1 MSYSEHFRKK
11 VLAKLEEGY
20 SIRAV
25 AAQFE
30 IDKSTI
36 VQWKKRIEIKRTCP
50 RTLSKIDNDALRAD
64 VDKYPDDYKYERAM
78 RFGCGTFSDGFR
90 HLGITIKKDAKSS
103 KSSPLNLERT
113 FLNKLMY

>member
-1 MSYSEHFRKK
+1 M
-11 VLAKLEEGY
+11 AKLEEGY

-64 VDKYPDDYKYERAM
+64 VEKYPNDFQYERAT
-78 RFGCGTFSDGFR
+78 RFGCGTFSISDGFR
-90 HLGITIKKDAKSS
+90 HLGITIKKTLSHQKAV
-103 KSSPLNLERT
+103 L
-113 FLNKLMY
+113 

>member
-1 MSYSEHFRKK
+1 MSYAEHFRKK

-64 VDKYPDDYKYERAM
+64 VEKYPNDDQYER
-78 RFGCGTFSDGFR
+78 GTHYNWQLKNQTNPIGAIYQQKLFAVELFDCKINSDIF
-90 HLGITIKKDAKSS
+90 H
-103 KSSPLNLERT
+103 
-113 FLNKLMY
+113 F